1 MIDIYVNDMQAANSK
16 FFRDQNMTWRIIG
29 FNHRDS
35 MMMYTVEE
43 LNIIEDFKREKMVAL
58 CQLSYKYYIIIQYSL

>member
-1 MIDIYVNDMQAANSK
+1 MQAANSK

-58 CQLSYKYYIIIQYSL
+58 RQLSYKYYIIIQYSL